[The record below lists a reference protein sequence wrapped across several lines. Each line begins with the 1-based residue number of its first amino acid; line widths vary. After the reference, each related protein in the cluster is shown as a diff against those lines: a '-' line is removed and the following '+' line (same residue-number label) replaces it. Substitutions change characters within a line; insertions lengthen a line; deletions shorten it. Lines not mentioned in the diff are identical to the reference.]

1 MIFLALCVTAAI
13 TEDTVCVGLA
23 RVGADDQVIQA
34 GSLRETAVCDLGAPL
49 HSMIITGHLHP
60 LEVDMLRLFSS
71 PEGLSGLKMTDSST
85 YVS

>member
-1 MIFLALCVTAAI
+1 MRLLGLSVAAAL

-23 RVGADDQVIQA
+23 RVGADDQVVRA
-34 GSLRETAVCDLGAPL
+34 GSLREMAECDIGAPL

-71 PEGLSGLKMTDSST
+71 PEGLGGLKTTNSST
-85 YVS
+85 YIS

>member
-1 MIFLALCVTAAI
+1 MRLLGLCVAAAI

-23 RVGADDQVIQA
+23 RVGADDQAVRA
-34 GSLRETAVCDLGAPL
+34 GSLREMAECDLGAPL

-60 LEVDMLRLFSS
+60 LEVDMLKLFSS

>member
-1 MIFLALCVTAAI
+1 MRLLGLCVTAAI

-23 RVGADDQVIQA
+23 RVGADDQAVRA
-34 GSLRETAVCDLGAPL
+34 GSLREMAECDLGAPL

-60 LEVDMLRLFSS
+60 LEVDMLKLFSS